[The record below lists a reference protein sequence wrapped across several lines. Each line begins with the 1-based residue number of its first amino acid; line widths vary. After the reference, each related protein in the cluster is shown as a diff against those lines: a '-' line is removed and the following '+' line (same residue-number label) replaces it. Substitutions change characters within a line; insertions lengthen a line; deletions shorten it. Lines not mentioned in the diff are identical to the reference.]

1 MLEDQAGF
9 IRRDLE
15 NLFELE
21 GQAIGPVEVNDDL
34 SLTYSLALPAVPQ
47 GTNFDLDNDSAEDPG
62 VQVFAVA
69 YWSNTW
75 GGPFLEERDGTGWS
89 TAYASTITD
98 PDNDNEII
106 GGTLIVWAPDDE
118 QGFPEG
124 FGEDGLLFT
133 EDDPVV
139 NIPAGYSL
147 VDLNQEPFRIYKEA
161 RPTIDMIEGEL
172 ALNDYSGMSYVEAFD
187 ALFQKVSREYP
198 FTELKSIDW
207 QSLYD
212 LYAPKIEDASSSE
225 EFYTVLRD
233 FTYEIPDGHVGLSI
247 NPDVFFFEQGGSFG
261 LVLTELTDGRLIV
274 SEALPETPGSTAGI
288 LTGAEI
294 ISWNG
299 ISAQDVLDDVLPYF
313 SPYSTEHTKR
323 INQAVFLT
331 RVPPGDQVE
340 VEYQNPGT
348 TPIER
353 VVLTSTI
360 EYDSLFRSIPAF
372 NEDEMALPIQAEV
385 LDESMLGY
393 LKVNTFDDDY
403 HLMAQLWERNIQ
415 DLIDNEIEGL
425 IIDLRTNS
433 GGSSGLAYSFAGYFI
448 DEEKL
453 LYTGSYYNDK
463 TGQFELED
471 YPARLEPAPLLY
483 EGPIA
488 VLVGPDCV
496 SACEGFAYA
505 LTMDDRAIVIG
516 HYPTAGAFGEVGRGQ
531 YEMPDDL
538 SMQFPTGRPIGPDG
552 EIIIEGTG
560 IVPDILVPITE
571 ESALGLEDPVLLAAI
586 EALLD
591 IIR

>member
-1 MLEDQAGF
+1 
-9 IRRDLE
+9 
-15 NLFELE
+15 
-21 GQAIGPVEVNDDL
+21 
-34 SLTYSLALPAVPQ
+34 
-47 GTNFDLDNDSAEDPG
+47 
-62 VQVFAVA
+62 VFAVA
-69 YWSNTW
+69 YWSNIW

-89 TAYASTITD
+89 NAYASTITD

-118 QGFPEG
+118 QGFPDG

-133 EDDPVV
+133 ADDPVTS
-139 NIPAGYSL
+139 IPAGYSL

-161 RPTIDMIEGEL
+161 RPNIDMIEGEL
-172 ALNDYSGMSYVEAFD
+172 AINDFSELSYVEAFD
-187 ALFQKVSREYP
+187 ALFQKASREYP

-207 QSLYD
+207 ESLYD
-212 LYAPKIEDASSSE
+212 LYAPRIENASSAE

-247 NPDVFFFEQGGSFG
+247 NPDIFFFEQGGSFG
-261 LVLTELTDGRLIV
+261 LVLTELSDGRLIA
-274 SEALPETPGSTAGI
+274 SEVLPGTPGAQAGI
-288 LTGAEI
+288 FPGAEI

-299 ISAQDVLDDVLPYF
+299 KPAQDALDDVLPYF

-331 RVPPGDQVE
+331 RVPPGEQVE
-340 VEYQNPGT
+340 IEYRNPDANQ
-348 TPIER
+348 IESE
-353 VVLTSTI
+353 VLTSI
-360 EYDSLFRSIPAF
+360 VEYDSLFRSIPAF
-372 NEDEMALPIQAEV
+372 NEDELALPIQAEV
-385 LDESMLGY
+385 MDDSMLGY
-393 LKVNTFDDDY
+393 LRVNTFDDDY
-403 HLMAQLWERNIQ
+403 HLMAQLWERHIQ

-425 IIDLRTNS
+425 VIDLRANS
-433 GGSSGLAYSFAGYFI
+433 GGSSGLAYNFAGYFI
-448 DEEKL
+448 GEEIT
-453 LYTGSYYNDK
+453 LYTGSYYNDQ

-496 SACEGFAYA
+496 SACEGFAHA
-505 LTMDDRAIVIG
+505 LTMSGRAIVVG

-538 SMQFPTGRPIGPDG
+538 SMQFPTGRPVGPDG

-560 IVPDILVPITE
+560 IIPDILVPITE
-571 ESALGLEDPVLLAAI
+571 ESALGLEDTILLAAI
-586 EALLD
+586 EALLEN
-591 IIR
+591 IR